1 VTAIAVPVVD
11 DAAIGLE
18 LPAITDEQ
26 MRARL
31 AKTQTYTLMALRKTA
46 RYSRPE
52 ADGVI
57 WEHGRRNFELREAG
71 LLPIVCPIRDS
82 SEYAGIGI
90 FAASPDRVSEI
101 MSEDPG
107 IKAGVFTFE
116 VHAIVGFPGSALPD
130 IEQSGQ

>member
-1 VTAIAVPVVD
+1 VTAIPVPVVN

-18 LPAITDEQ
+18 LPTVTDQQ

-31 AKTQTYTLMALRKTA
+31 AKTRTYTLMVLKKTD

-52 ADGVI
+52 ADAVV
-57 WEHGRRNFELREAG
+57 WEHGRRNFALQETG
-71 LLPIVCPIRDS
+71 MMPIVCPILDS
-82 SEYAGIGI
+82 SDYAGIGI
-90 FAASPDRVSEI
+90 FADSPERVSEI

-107 IKAGVFTFE
+107 VKAGVFAFE

-130 IEQSGQ
+130 TSRAR

>member
-1 VTAIAVPVVD
+1 VTTIAVPVVD

-18 LPAITDEQ
+18 LPPITDEQ
-26 MRARL
+26 MCARL
-31 AKTQTYTLMALRKTA
+31 AKTRSYTLMLLKKTA

-52 ADGVI
+52 ADAVI

-71 LLPIVCPIRDS
+71 LLSIVCPIRDS
-82 SEYAGIGI
+82 GEYAGIGI

-130 IEQSGQ
+130 TEQSDQ